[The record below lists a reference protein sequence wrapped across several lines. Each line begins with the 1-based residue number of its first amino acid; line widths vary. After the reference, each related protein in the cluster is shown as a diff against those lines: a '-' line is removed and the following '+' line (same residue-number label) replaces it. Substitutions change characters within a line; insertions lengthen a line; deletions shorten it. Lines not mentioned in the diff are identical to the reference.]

1 MVRHYLMSQ
10 NPQKEKTIEEQVD
23 ERVYITRLDKLLDF
37 TVNWGRKNSLWPMPM
52 GISCCAIE
60 MMAFVG
66 PKFDVARFGSEALRF
81 SPRQADVMIVA
92 GTLTYKMAPVVRR
105 IYDQMMEPKWVI
117 AMGACLLTGGMFD
130 SYSVVQGLDKII
142 PVDVYL
148 PGCPPRPEAII
159 EAIRDIQKKIEKM
172 HPTQGYKRDFYPI
185 KVPIPKIETEI
196 KRKKTNTMILNMGPQ
211 HPSTH
216 GVLRVILEL
225 DGERVVGATPDIGYL
240 HRGYEKI
247 AENRTYYQFIPY
259 TDRLDYL
266 SSPANNI
273 SYCMA
278 VEKLLGI
285 EVPKRGVYLRT
296 IVYELARIA
305 SHLVAVGT
313 YSLDV
318 GAATVF
324 FYTWAER
331 EWIYN
336 IYEMMCGARL
346 TTSFARVGGV
356 MRDATPDFLKETRKF
371 IKKMKKKI
379 SEWENLLSSNR
390 IWLERTKNVG
400 VISKELAMKYA
411 LTGPTLRASG
421 INWDLRKNMPYLAY
435 PELDFNVVLGENGDC
450 YDRYLVRILEM
461 RESIK
466 IIEQALEH
474 LPEGPVRVTD
484 RPDVVIPTKQDVY
497 TKMESLIYHFKIMSQ
512 GFNVPAGEAYV
523 ATENSKGELGWY
535 IQSDGGPKPK
545 RLRIH
550 SPAFMNIQVLPEIVE
565 GRLLADVITTIASLD
580 PVMGEI
586 DR

>member
-1 MVRHYLMSQ
+1 MKRDPSVL
-10 NPQKEKTIEEQVD
+10 PQDDRGKSEKNIEEQVKEHVFLSKVD
-23 ERVYITRLDKLLDF
+23 QL
-37 TVNWGRKNSLWPMPM
+37 VNWGRKNSLWPMPM

-92 GTLTYKMAPVVRR
+92 GTLTYKMAPVVKR

-148 PGCPPRPEAII
+148 SGCPPRPEAII
-159 EAIRDIQKKIEKM
+159 EAIREIQKKIDKM
-172 HPTQGYKRDFYPI
+172 SPTRGYKRDIYPVE
-185 KVPIPKIETEI
+185 VPIPTIDTNI
-196 KRKKTNTMILNMGPQ
+196 PRKKTNTMILNMGPQ

-216 GVLRVILEL
+216 GVLRVILEI
-225 DGERVVGATPDIGYL
+225 DGEKIVSAHPDIGFL

-266 SSPANNI
+266 SAPGNNI
-273 SYCMA
+273 SYVLA

-285 EVPKRGVYLRT
+285 EVPKRCQYLRVL
-296 IVYELARIA
+296 VYELARIA
-305 SHLVAVGT
+305 SHLVSIGT

-324 FYTWAER
+324 FYTWEER
-331 EWIYN
+331 EWIYSL
-336 IYEMMCGARL
+336 YEMLCGARL

-356 MRDATPDFLKETRKF
+356 MRDATPQFLKETRNF
-371 IKKMKKKI
+371 IKKFSKKI
-379 SEWENLLSSNR
+379 DEYENLLSNNK
-390 IWLERTKNVG
+390 IWLDRTKNVG
-400 VISKELAMKYA
+400 VISKDLAMKYA
-411 LTGPTLRASG
+411 LTGPVLRASG

-435 PELDFNVVLGENGDC
+435 PDFDFDIPLGENGDC
-450 YDRYLVRILEM
+450 YDRYLVRIKEM
-461 RESIK
+461 RESVK
-466 IIEQALEH
+466 IVKQALEN
-474 LPEGPVRVTD
+474 LPEGPVRVQD
-484 RPDVVIPTKQDVY
+484 RPDVVIPSKQDVY

-512 GFNVPAGEAYV
+512 GFNVPEGEAYV

-535 IQSDGGPKPK
+535 IQSDGTSKPK

-565 GRLLADVITTIASLD
+565 GLLLADVITTIASLD